1 LRRNLKNSEEVLRI
15 GIYKKDELSM
25 QKNINYVPVD
35 LILPNVY
42 QPRKYFDEESLDELA
57 QSIRTYGIIQPLS
70 VRKIGE
76 DKYELVSGERR
87 LRAAKKAGLKEVPT
101 IIVDISDKDSAAI
114 ALLEN
119 LQRENLNF
127 IEEAEAYYNLI
138 KEYSYTQEKLAQIIG
153 KKQSTIANKIRIL
166 RLTQEIRDMLLE
178 NNLTERHA
186 RALLKLPTVELQK
199 KVLNL
204 VIKKSLN
211 VKKTEELI
219 NKELEESIKGKEK
232 KVNKKIKGIFSPRVY
247 INTVRQ
253 VFDKYGLNAQ
263 YNSKDL
269 DDKIEITITIPKK

>member
-1 LRRNLKNSEEVLRI
+1 
-15 GIYKKDELSM
+15 M

-138 KEYSYTQEKLAQIIG
+138 KEHSYTQEKLAQIIG